1 MDKPKPMF
9 TIDDLLTELKPND
22 IPDGVT
28 VRELCER
35 NGEPPTKQNM
45 NRAQKQVYDL
55 LALDLWEYVGQKP
68 AVSVIGHKIA
78 VPAYRPKG
86 RGGD

>member
-1 MDKPKPMF
+1 
-9 TIDDLLTELKPND
+9 LLAELKPDD

-35 NGEPPTKQNM
+35 NGDAPTKKNM
-45 NRAQKQVYDL
+45 GRAQKQVYDL
-55 LALDLWEYVGQKP
+55 LALGLWEYVGQKP
-68 AVSVIGHKIA
+68 AVSVIGASIA

-86 RGGD
+86 GGG